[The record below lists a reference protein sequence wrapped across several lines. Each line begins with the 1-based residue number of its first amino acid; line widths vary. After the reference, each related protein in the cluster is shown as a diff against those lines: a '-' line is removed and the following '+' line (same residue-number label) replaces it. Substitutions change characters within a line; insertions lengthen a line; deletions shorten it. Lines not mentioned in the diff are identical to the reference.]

1 MNVILLERINGLG
14 ELGDQVEVK
23 PGYARNYL
31 IPQKKATE
39 ATPKNIELFQARRAE
54 LEKQQADKLA
64 DAQNRAAALTDK
76 VLVIR
81 ARVGHEGKL
90 FGSVGT
96 QNIAEAATREGL
108 IINRQEVMMPHGT
121 IRETGEYTVDIHL
134 FGGISTEITVRVV
147 SDDD

>member
-1 MNVILLERINGLG
+1 MNVILLEKINGLG

-31 IPQKKATE
+31 IPQRKAAE
-39 ATPKNIELFQARRAE
+39 ATPKNIEHFQARRAE

-64 DAQNRAAALTDK
+64 DAKQRAQALADK
-76 VLVIR
+76 VLVIQ

-96 QNIAEAATREGL
+96 QNIADAAAQQGL
-108 IINRQEVMMPHGT
+108 TLTRQEVMMPHGT
-121 IRETGEYTVDIHL
+121 IREIGEYTIGLHL
-134 FGGISTEITVRVV
+134 FGGVTAEILVRVV
-147 SDDD
+147 ADE